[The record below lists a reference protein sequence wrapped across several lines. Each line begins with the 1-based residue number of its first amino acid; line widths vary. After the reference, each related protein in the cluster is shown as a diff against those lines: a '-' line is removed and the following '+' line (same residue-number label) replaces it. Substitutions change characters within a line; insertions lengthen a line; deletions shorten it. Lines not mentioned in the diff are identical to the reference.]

1 MGNCCDIL
9 APNAD
14 NILPTPTKSKT
25 PNTKLDPKYKGKYL
39 RLNKACTV
47 ATGRGLILG
56 KESLN
61 TDKVYFEVTFHIK
74 PKKSNGDSVGASK
87 TLALPNESG
96 AVASTQQ
103 RLAALKCATPNPK
116 HESVD
121 PRANNTPS
129 SMPAT
134 PTGATPTTP
143 STPSTP
149 STPALPTDPRLPY
162 FQLGVAVKSNIRN
175 RKLLNRTGQP
185 TTVEEDDKARW
196 MWSWGPAQEDVS
208 LDGTK
213 HVLGVAYDQSVGPG
227 TIVVYHN
234 GVFVSGPLPSGIRG
248 IKGTCHPLLVLSPS
262 TNATVT
268 ATCNFSVNEC
278 DFVHPPPEGFGGII
292 PAMNTL

>member
-1 MGNCCDIL
+1 M
-9 APNAD
+9 
-14 NILPTPTKSKT
+14 
-25 PNTKLDPKYKGKYL
+25 
-39 RLNKACTV
+39 
-47 ATGRGLILG
+47 
-56 KESLN
+56 
-61 TDKVYFEVTFHIK
+61 
-74 PKKSNGDSVGASK
+74 
-87 TLALPNESG
+87 
-96 AVASTQQ
+96 
-103 RLAALKCATPNPK
+103 
-116 HESVD
+116 
-121 PRANNTPS
+121 
-129 SMPAT
+129 
-134 PTGATPTTP
+134 
-143 STPSTP
+143 
-149 STPALPTDPRLPY
+149 
-162 FQLGVAVKSNIRN
+162 
-175 RKLLNRTGQP
+175 
-185 TTVEEDDKARW
+185 EEDDKARW